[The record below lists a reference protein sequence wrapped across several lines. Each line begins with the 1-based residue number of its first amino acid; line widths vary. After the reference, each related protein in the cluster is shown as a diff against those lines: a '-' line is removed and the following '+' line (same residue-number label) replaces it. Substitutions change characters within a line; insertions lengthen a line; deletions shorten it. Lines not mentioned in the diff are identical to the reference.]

1 LSAFIPSSQLD
12 AKEKKQVERWVE
24 GYRDLLDS
32 WGMFTARSNFDVH
45 RWERL
50 RKMGQEMGDE
60 RIICPA
66 YVPPNLAQNPI
77 FLKRKLTS
85 RCNNQVSKV
94 EEGHINRNAVLRST
108 TTWPNE
114 RVSSAAQPV
123 N

>member
-1 LSAFIPSSQLD
+1 V
-12 AKEKKQVERWVE
+12 KEKRQVERWVE

-50 RKMGQEMGDE
+50 RKMGQEMVDE

-66 YVPPNLAQNPI
+66 YAPFHSPSISRELMN
-77 FLKRKLTS
+77 
-85 RCNNQVSKV
+85 RCNNQVGKV

-114 RVSSAAQPV
+114 RVS
-123 N
+123 